1 MNKAKRLP
9 ALAAPL
15 ALLAA
20 LALAAS
26 LAGCSM
32 PPYNEEL
39 SLAQVTRSK
48 LGQPVNK
55 IGPVY
60 IKLDDSAT
68 QNQYYFLPERDDPVN
83 SGGFLVAEASYGLRV
98 WYLADYSTGLEAS
111 WSIDLANSSATTNNF
126 LLQPVDSGAVDAN
139 YFLILTRYLQDDL
152 RLILSTGTA
161 SVNQSTT
168 EVPLTSRLPG
178 AMNILGS
185 NIYPDSTAG
194 SDLQFFL
201 GSQGTAAY
209 CEYGCQTNTIDGVT
223 YVSSGLVTDLGPV
236 AVSLTDAFYAHDP
249 NPARNRS
256 YLSYRSGSSYVSYAW
271 TWDHLAPGIAASGFQ
286 QLTGIDG
293 RIDAVLTNGQLL
305 SFADNSCTVYGPA
318 GNKLYKF
325 PLGSLKFCY
334 ERYDSGTPTLYFSLA
349 YWQYGSEE
357 KPDQLYVEVY
367 AIPTANLASL
377 D

>member
-168 EVPLTSRLPG
+168 ELPLGSNLPG
-178 AMNILGS
+178 ATNVLGS
-185 NIYPDSTAG
+185 NIFPDSTSG

-201 GSQGTAAY
+201 AGQGSSY
-209 CEYGCQTNTIDGVT
+209 YFEYGAQTDTADGFT
-223 YVSSGLVTDLGPV
+223 YNSSGLATDLGPV
-236 AVSLTDAFYAHDP
+236 PDGLTNAFYVHDP
-249 NPARNRS
+249 VLDRS
-256 YLSYRSGSSYVSYAW
+256 YLSYWSGSSYVTYAW
-271 TWDHLAPGIAASGFQ
+271 AWDHEATAIAASGFQ
-286 QLTGIDG
+286 QLTGVKG
-293 RIDAVLTNGQLL
+293 RIEAVLSNGQIL
-305 SFADNSCTVYGPA
+305 AIDEGVCKVYGPV

-357 KPDQLYVEVY
+357 KPDQLHVEVY
-367 AIPTANLASL
+367 AIPTANLANL